1 MPEDIKPADVSN
13 TETVVDPKP
22 ADDAKPQEPVTP
34 EALAA
39 EVEKWKALSRK
50 NEERAK
56 ENAGKATEYDKFLE
70 SQRTEQEKLELA
82 KTTAEKQAAETA
94 AELARMKAAVKH
106 GLTEDDLDLLGSGTA
121 EEIEVRAEK
130 LAARLNATANTTT
143 PPIPKAPNAG
153 AQGNQGTGL
162 HGKGDPIETLD
173 SKIAEATKARRFEEV
188 IALKQQRAALAA
200 DAKKN

>member
-13 TETVVDPKP
+13 TETVVDTKP

-39 EVEKWKALSRK
+39 EVEKWKGLSRK

-130 LAARLNATANTTT
+130 LAARLKATATTETT
-143 PPIPKAPNAG
+143 PDPRKAPDSR
-153 AQGNQGTGL
+153 AQGDVGGGL
-162 HGKGDPIETLD
+162 VGGDSLDALD
-173 SKIAEATKARRFEEV
+173 SKIAEASKARRFEEV
-188 IALKQQRAALAA
+188 IALKQQRAAIAA
-200 DAKKN
+200 NAKKN